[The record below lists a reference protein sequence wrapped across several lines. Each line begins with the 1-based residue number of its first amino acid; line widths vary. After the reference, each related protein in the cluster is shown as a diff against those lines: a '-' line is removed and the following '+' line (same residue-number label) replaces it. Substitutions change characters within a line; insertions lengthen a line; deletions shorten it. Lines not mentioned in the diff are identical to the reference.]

1 VATTPSDDTDFAPGR
16 RMELKIA
23 FDGLI
28 KRFPDLR
35 LAVPESELPWYHGE
49 ITGVAKSPP
58 AQWG

>member
-1 VATTPSDDTDFAPGR
+1 
-16 RMELKIA
+16 MELKIA

-58 AQWG
+58 AQWADPSSLIL